1 MRHDGNR
8 HISPSN
14 RRFLQA
20 TEIARIGKLGGN
32 AKKARN
38 LASRNKDPLM
48 ADDHHLPPEIIY
60 EILSRL
66 PVKSLAR
73 FQSVCK
79 LWFKFIND
87 PYLQTIHVKQEPIPI
102 IFQQLSCVSPGIMVK
117 YKQCRISFLRVIQ
130 GTTSLQKD
138 PVLRFLCKLN
148 PLFLQEKMVL
158 GSCNGLTLVCY
169 KKNPT
174 FLAIINPLSKQRY
187 NLPPIKIR
195 SAHGNCSEWWSYN
208 EGTKVVWFDLKTEE
222 FGLTNPP
229 KREQGYWANDKLVD
243 LNSEVG
249 LAYNDND
256 HVELWALKQ
265 QEWVLH
271 CRLDLRPKSYNN
283 RVAISGC
290 WSKNGDIL
298 LTSDKG
304 RKLFVYTL
312 KTGVLRRVK
321 WRDRFEADV
330 QMYQT
335 SLVSIHAMSA
345 YLGEKVSMR
354 RRRKRK
360 V

>member
-1 MRHDGNR
+1 M
-8 HISPSN
+8 
-14 RRFLQA
+14 
-20 TEIARIGKLGGN
+20 
-32 AKKARN
+32 
-38 LASRNKDPLM
+38 ASKPKSDAMSLE
-48 ADDHHLPPEIIY
+48 H
-60 EILSRL
+60 
-66 PVKSLAR
+66 SLATDN
-73 FQSVCK
+73 
-79 LWFKFIND
+79 I
-87 PYLQTIHVKQEPIPI
+87 
-102 IFQQLSCVSPGIMVK
+102 
-117 YKQCRISFLRVIQ
+117 
-130 GTTSLQKD
+130 
-138 PVLRFLCKLN
+138 
-148 PLFLQEKMVL
+148 
-158 GSCNGLTLVCY
+158 
-169 KKNPT
+169 
-174 FLAIINPLSKQRY
+174 KQRY

-195 SAHGNCSEWWSYN
+195 SAHGNWFHPTTDAAGIGFDGSTNTFKTVSVILKEPVRSRDIGAVRAQLCTLVHRPGMMSWAKIPQIPAYPIRGAGVFAHGRLHWLVSSEWWSYN